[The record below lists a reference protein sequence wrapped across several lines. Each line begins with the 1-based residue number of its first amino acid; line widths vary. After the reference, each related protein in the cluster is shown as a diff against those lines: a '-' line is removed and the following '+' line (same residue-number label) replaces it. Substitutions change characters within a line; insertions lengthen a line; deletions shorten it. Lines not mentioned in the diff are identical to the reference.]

1 MTEITEAIL
10 KKVIT
15 KRSSDTHKGDYG
27 RILLIGGS
35 ENYGG
40 AIIMST
46 SGAVNSGA
54 GLTAVAT
61 HPVNLTAL
69 HARLPEAMFI
79 DWRDAKLANLIKNM
93 DVVVCGP
100 GLGMS
105 DLAKQIMVILRRCT
119 SEKQTVVL
127 DASALDLISEDKSL
141 LPTNAGHLIL
151 TPHQME
157 WQRLSQIR
165 IPFQTDSANID
176 ALNQLIPDS
185 NAALVLKSNHTHVYD
200 GKGQVFVNP
209 LGNPGMAT
217 GGMGDTLAGIIGGL
231 VAQFGP
237 NIDTVLAAVYIH
249 SMAGDLIN
257 KDNYVVKPTEVS
269 KVLPKLMKK
278 YSELS

>member
-1 MTEITEAIL
+1 MTEITEDLL
-10 KKVIT
+10 KKVIV
-15 KRSSDTHKGDYG
+15 KRKSDSYKGKYG

-46 SGAVNSGA
+46 EGAVNAGA
-54 GLTAVAT
+54 GLVATAT
-61 HPVNLTAL
+61 HPMNLTAL
-69 HARLPEAMFI
+69 HARLPEAMFL
-79 DWRDAKLANLIKNM
+79 DWHGAQLADLIKKM
-93 DVVVCGP
+93 DVIVCGP

-105 DLAKQIMVILRRCT
+105 DLAKQIMVILRRCC

-127 DASALDLISEDKSL
+127 DASALDLISEDKTL
-141 LPTNAGHLIL
+141 LPANAGHLVL

-165 IPFQTDSANID
+165 IPFQTDSANIA

-185 NAALVLKSNHTHVYD
+185 NAMLVLKSNHTHVYD
-200 GKGQVFVNP
+200 GTGQIFVNP
-209 LGNPGMAT
+209 IGNPGMAT
-217 GGMGDTLAGIIGGL
+217 GGMGDTLAGIIGGF

-237 NIDTVLAAVYIH
+237 STETVLAAVYMH
-249 SMAGDLIN
+249 SLAGDLLYQ
-257 KDNYVVKPTEVS
+257 DHYVVRPTEIA

>member
-1 MTEITEAIL
+1 MTEISEDIL
-10 KKVIT
+10 KKVI
-15 KRSSDTHKGDYG
+15 KERESDTHKGDYG
-27 RILLIGGS
+27 RVLLIGGS

-46 SGAVNSGA
+46 EGAINAGT

-61 HPVNLTAL
+61 HPLNLAPL
-69 HARLPEAMFI
+69 HARVPEAMFI
-79 DWRDAKLANLIKNM
+79 NWRDAKLADLIKNM

-105 DLAKQIMVILRRCT
+105 DLAKQILVILRRCT

-127 DASALDLISEDKSL
+127 DASALDLISQDKNL

-165 IPFQTDSANID
+165 IPFQTDSASID
-176 ALNQLIPDS
+176 ALNQLIPDT
-185 NAALVLKSNHTHVYD
+185 NALLVLKSNHTHVYN
-200 GKGQVFVNP
+200 GTGQIFVNP
-209 LGNPGMAT
+209 IGNPGMAT
-217 GGMGDTLAGIIGGL
+217 GGMGDTLARIIGGM

-237 NIDTVLAAVYIH
+237 GVETVQAAVYLH
-249 SMAGDLIN
+249 SLAGDLLA
-257 KDNYVVKPTEVS
+257 KDNYVVRPTELS

-278 YSELS
+278 YSELA

>member
-1 MTEITEAIL
+1 MTEISEDIL
-10 KKVIT
+10 KKVI
-15 KRSSDTHKGDYG
+15 KERESDTHKGDYG
-27 RILLIGGS
+27 RVLLIGGS

-46 SGAVNSGA
+46 EGAINAGT

-61 HPVNLTAL
+61 HPLNLASL
-69 HARLPEAMFI
+69 HARVPEAMFI
-79 DWRDAKLANLIKNM
+79 NWRDAKLADLIKNM

-105 DLAKQIMVILRRCT
+105 DLAKQILVILRRCT

-127 DASALDLISEDKSL
+127 DASALDLISQDKNL

-176 ALNQLIPDS
+176 ALNQLIPDT
-185 NAALVLKSNHTHVYD
+185 NALLVLKSNHTHVYN
-200 GKGQVFVNP
+200 GTGQIFVNP
-209 LGNPGMAT
+209 IGNPGMAT
-217 GGMGDTLAGIIGGL
+217 
-231 VAQFGP
+231 
-237 NIDTVLAAVYIH
+237 
-249 SMAGDLIN
+249 
-257 KDNYVVKPTEVS
+257 K
-269 KVLPKLMKK
+269 
-278 YSELS
+278 SEAKRS

>member
-1 MTEITEAIL
+1 MAEISEEIL
-10 KKVIT
+10 KKVIK
-15 KRSSDTHKGDYG
+15 KRESQTHKGDYG
-27 RILLIGGS
+27 RVLLIGGS

-40 AIIMST
+40 AILMATEGTI
-46 SGAVNSGA
+46 NSGT

-61 HPVNLTAL
+61 HPLNLGAL

-79 DWRDAKLANLIKNM
+79 DWRDTKLADLIKKM
-93 DVVVCGP
+93 DVVICGP

-105 DLAKQIMVILRRCT
+105 DLAKQILVILRRCI
-119 SEKQTVVL
+119 SEKQIVVL
-127 DASALDLISEDKSL
+127 DASALDLISQDKTL

-185 NAALVLKSNHTHVYD
+185 SAILVLKSNHTHIYD
-200 GKGQVFVNP
+200 GTGQIFVNP
-209 LGNPGMAT
+209 IGNPGMAT

-237 NIDTVLAAVYIH
+237 GVETIQAAVYLH
-249 SMAGDLIN
+249 SLAGDLIA
-257 KDNYVVKPTEVS
+257 KDNYVVRPTELS

-278 YSELS
+278 YSEMV